1 MKYAQNLRRSGL
13 SAVRQLLA
21 ALFAAA
27 AAVALPQLVHLISGA
42 AGHGTMLGEMLLP
55 MHLPVIA
62 VGLIAGP
69 VAGVVA
75 GLAAPIVSYLLCGMP
90 LAAMVPFIAIE
101 LCTYGLLAGLLKSS
115 GMPVLCKVLLVQVG
129 GRAVRAAAILFSVY
143 GLHHAVPAVS
153 VIWTSI
159 ATGALGI
166 ALQWILIPLLVKG
179 MQRLEK

>member
-27 AAVALPQLVHLISGA
+27 AAVALPQLIHLISGA

-62 VGLIAGP
+62 VGLVAGP
-69 VAGVVA
+69 LAGVVS

-90 LAAMVPFIAIE
+90 LAVMVPFIAIE
-101 LCTYGLLAGLLKSS
+101 LCTYGLLAGLL
-115 GMPVLCKVLLVQVG
+115 
-129 GRAVRAAAILFSVY
+129 
-143 GLHHAVPAVS
+143 
-153 VIWTSI
+153 
-159 ATGALGI
+159 
-166 ALQWILIPLLVKG
+166 
-179 MQRLEK
+179 